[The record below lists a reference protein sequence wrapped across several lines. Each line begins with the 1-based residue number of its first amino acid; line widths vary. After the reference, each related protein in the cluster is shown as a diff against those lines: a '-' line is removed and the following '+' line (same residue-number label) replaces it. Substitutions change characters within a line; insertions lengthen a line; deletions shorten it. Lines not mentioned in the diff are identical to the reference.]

1 MERSILLFEPDFPCW
16 DEETFALAGE
26 APSSIRELCGNGFLV
41 PAEAGY
47 VLSEKGEKFRQEQA
61 KENYISALPIPKFDP
76 LLSLWNNRLYL
87 LMEHAFIGQ
96 FGIKEYSLNEALP
109 VVPQLS
115 EREILTIED
124 GKVKYIWNSSSLIK
138 DFISEF
144 PNSGVGSRHLT
155 PPGEN
160 ALNMWMEKNGA
171 KRSYVCPNLL
181 LRSRYD
187 FELYRKTKVCDSDK
201 YKMKDADRLFF
212 FHVTEESI
220 EDFYIN
226 LGKLHIFLLGQKRVY
241 IPGYADIDSH
251 DQENWTMAVA
261 VADTESS
268 LEKIASI
275 ISVQGKATIDPMP
288 PLFIIGTSI
297 ERLREQEKPEDTVYD
312 WFCDRTIHIARP
324 DI

>member
-47 VLSEKGEKFRQEQA
+47 VLSEKGENFRQEQA

-144 PNSGVGSRHLT
+144 PNSGVGSRHLP

>member
-1 MERSILLFEPDFPCW
+1 
-16 DEETFALAGE
+16 
-26 APSSIRELCGNGFLV
+26 
-41 PAEAGY
+41 
-47 VLSEKGEKFRQEQA
+47 
-61 KENYISALPIPKFDP
+61 
-76 LLSLWNNRLYL
+76 
-87 LMEHAFIGQ
+87 
-96 FGIKEYSLNEALP
+96 
-109 VVPQLS
+109 
-115 EREILTIED
+115 
-124 GKVKYIWNSSSLIK
+124 
-138 DFISEF
+138 
-144 PNSGVGSRHLT
+144 
-155 PPGEN
+155 
-160 ALNMWMEKNGA
+160 
-171 KRSYVCPNLL
+171 
-181 LRSRYD
+181 
-187 FELYRKTKVCDSDK
+187 
-201 YKMKDADRLFF
+201 MKDADRLFF

-275 ISVQGKATIDPMP
+275 ISAQGKATIDPMP